1 MYDVTKLVSQTVF
14 DMLMKLLPTPKQQK
28 RGRKRIAKQS
38 ILEWHLQVLVNGIAW
53 RKNCPVWR

>member
-28 RGRKRIAKQS
+28 RGRETDCQTEHS
-38 ILEWHLQVLVNGIAW
+38 EWHFTGIS
-53 RKNCPVWR
+53 